1 MAHVSVQSRVEDETL
16 ITDVVDE
23 FTAPGDQRKLLEQS
37 RARVQALFPVIFTV
51 LGCLEN
57 FSFAEGESGTNLGR
71 IWLQLKG
78 KRQAVLKAKEFV
90 KGLCEPEMV
99 MKESYPKEMHCIF
112 AGAQSLFLNRLIT
125 ETCAH
130 VAMAEIGI
138 LSIKGGTE
146 PVVLAQSH
154 IQQFVRLFKNNES
167 VPHSREP
174 EVKRR
179 FKCFVEANADKYT
192 MDLLLLPSALKEE
205 LLNLTSE
212 DQTCSVP
219 DNADFEIATVNTD
232 AKDQPHSSQCTDQSR
247 RNTRTP
253 VTELTNQLDTVFSNV
268 PEILPNPA
276 LLSDSPQDRMST
288 KRRCSEN
295 EERCLKKP
303 FSLECIQVD
312 GPITRAA
319 GSSDMPVIDLVSDSG
334 DDSLIIVEEDNT
346 VSAETEYKILV
357 NFFRTMGYSKEVVE
371 KVIRDFGQG
380 EEPLKLLEEIE
391 KESNVV
397 PILQKRA
404 EIKTCSQENV
414 KDNKVF
420 KKESRP
426 QQEVIVDPVSTHTSS
441 NGDVLKPNVRKQYP
455 IGTEGSMAA
464 RLEAERTLPNNTSFV
479 ARGTSS
485 PPRNRPVL
493 IPEGPGPS
501 ILPSVKVT
509 KQIPVKS
516 CNLTCTPRLVQNDVN
531 PPASERS
538 QNTKPSVT
546 GVQIFLN
553 SIKTPYR
560 LELKNEPG
568 RENLR
573 HIIIDG
579 SNVAMSHGLQR
590 FFSCRGIAIAVDYFW
605 KKGHRQITVFVPQ
618 WRTKRDPNITE
629 QHFLQQLEELG
640 ILSFTPSRTVLG
652 SRIAAHDDRFILHLA
667 EKTGGIVVT
676 NDNLR
681 EFVVESP
688 AWTKIIKER
697 LLQYTFAGDIFM
709 IPDDPLGRHGPKLE
723 DFLSKRPDHRNSP
736 FTPRSSDSGVF
747 FPSHDTSVSG
757 MFPTSTDHSHPRAF
771 LPIDKKPTF
780 SPAIQNLL
788 HPQAVV
794 PPQRT
799 YSETLSLKDAL
810 LKIFPESQQ
819 REKINQVLSAHP
831 YMRDLNALSA
841 MILD

>member
-1 MAHVSVQSRVEDETL
+1 MAVESRVEDETL
-16 ITDVVDE
+16 GGADVVDE
-23 FTAPGDQRKLLEQS
+23 FTAPGEQGSLLEQS
-37 RARVQALFPVIFTV
+37 RARVQMLFPVMFTV

-57 FSFAEGESGTNLGR
+57 FSYEEGENGKNPGR

-78 KRQAVLKAKEFV
+78 KRPAVLKAKEYV
-90 KGLCEPEMV
+90 KGLCEPEMEI
-99 MKESYPKEMHCIF
+99 KESYPKEIHCIF
-112 AGAQSLFLNRLIT
+112 AGAQSLFLKRLIT
-125 ETCAH
+125 DTCAH
-130 VAMAEIGI
+130 IAIVEIGV

-146 PVVLAQSH
+146 PVVMAQSH
-154 IQQFVRLFKNNES
+154 IQQFVRLFRNNEIL
-167 VPHSREP
+167 PREP

-179 FKCFVEANADKYT
+179 FKHFVEANADKYT

-212 DQTCSVP
+212 DQSCPVL
-219 DNADFEIATVNTD
+219 DDADLEIAAVNSN
-232 AKDQPHSSQCTDQSR
+232 AKDQAHSSRAADQSR
-247 RNTRTP
+247 RNTQTP
-253 VTELTNQLDTVFSNV
+253 VTELTNQLDSVFSSV
-268 PEILPNPA
+268 PETLPNPA
-276 LLSDSPQDRMST
+276 LMSLSYQDRLST

-312 GPITRAA
+312 GPVSRTA
-319 GSSDMPVIDLVSDSG
+319 GMTDMPIIDLVSDSG
-334 DDSLIIVEEDNT
+334 EDSLIIVEDNT
-346 VSAETEYKILV
+346 ASAEKEYKILV

-371 KVIRDFGQG
+371 KVISDLGQS
-380 EEPLKLLEEIE
+380 EEPLQLLKEIE
-391 KESNVV
+391 KESNKV
-397 PILQKRA
+397 PTAQK
-404 EIKTCSQENV
+404 ESESNICSQQNA
-414 KDNKVF
+414 KDNKVS
-420 KKESRP
+420 KTEP
-426 QQEVIVDPVSTHTSS
+426 PLQEKLVVDPVVTYTSS
-441 NGDVLKPNVRKQYP
+441 NGEFINVRKHNP
-455 IGTEGSMAA
+455 TDTEMFMLQRPGIK
-464 RLEAERTLPNNTSFV
+464 RILPENFSFV
-479 ARGTSS
+479 ARGASS
-485 PPRNRPVL
+485 PPRNKHV
-493 IPEGPGPS
+493 IAPEGPGPS
-501 ILPSVKVT
+501 NLHPVNVT
-509 KQIPVKS
+509 KQIPVQS
-516 CNLTCTPRLVQNDVN
+516 CSSSYPPRLQQNDVN
-531 PPASERS
+531 PSASERPAKP
-538 QNTKPSVT
+538 KPSVT

-568 RENLR
+568 RMDLK
-573 HIIIDG
+573 HLIIDG

-590 FFSCRGIAIAVDYFW
+590 FFSCRGIAIAVEYFW
-605 KKGHRQITVFVPQ
+605 KKGHRKITVFVPQ
-618 WRTKRDPNITE
+618 WRTKQDPNITE

-652 SRIAAHDDRFILHLA
+652 SRIASHDDRFLLHLA
-667 EKTGGIVVT
+667 EKTGGIIVT

-723 DFLSKRPDHRNSP
+723 VFLSKQPEHRNYP
-736 FTPRSSDSGVF
+736 LTPRPSDSGVF
-747 FPSHDTSVSG
+747 FPSHDTSASG
-757 MFPTSTDHSHPRAF
+757 MFPTGKDHSHPRVF
-771 LPIDKKPTF
+771 LPIDKKPTH
-780 SPAIQNLL
+780 SPAIQNILR
-788 HPQAVV
+788 PQAII

-799 YSETLSLKDAL
+799 YHETLSLKEAL